1 MKRMTSC
8 DSELKAQALQASKE
22 SLEIHGMS
30 STSKKVHRFVHTRGK
45 CVKVG
50 LGLVLSI
57 LSVTLGYH
65 SLARVQQTISP
76 VKRIALTATDDLG
89 WGKSCEWVRHRWHC
103 RECNGHGNCR
113 TLKRRRLC
121 SPFPRQEWDNP
132 PRFHSHFDPKSN
144 EDMDFRTLTKF
155 GVGKVSKLYY
165 ENQPMCTVSTCFNLT
180 RCNATILTIY
190 TNTTGPHEL
199 LDYALKRL
207 QNITKLM
214 RVDNYEQAC
223 LVLVTRGMYNSADE
237 LRNARHWNGGRN
249 NLLWDSACFFDGILC
264 DSPFSSFHYER
275 AALASSSL
283 PRAHIRVGYDLTLP
297 LARVW
302 GRPSSSSSLHD
313 VYIHRPRKWLLS
325 FRGSIQDSLHPYY
338 QHRWLAAEYW
348 EDSDDVVVD
357 VQCKHRKLLTGEKVI
372 TKPYRLPASSYD
384 DMIWNSTFGF
394 SPGGSS
400 VGSYRFGEI
409 LSTGGIPVVTQDF
422 VPPLHPEVDWS
433 DCIVVISEARI
444 IDLPRILR
452 TYSKTEIEKRQR
464 VCWRLLHNV
473 IGDKKDGNDVW
484 RGDPRVAFA
493 KAMQVWDIR
502 ISNALERQQ
511 ELLTLQQDT
520 MSLNDAR

>member
-1 MKRMTSC
+1 MKRITSG
-8 DSELKAQALQASKE
+8 DSKLKAQSLQASKGP
-22 SLEIHGMS
+22 LEMHGMS
-30 STSKKVHRFVHTRGK
+30 LVSKKGHRSVCTRGK
-45 CVKVG
+45 RVKEG
-50 LGLVLSI
+50 LGLVLFCI
-57 LSVTLGYH
+57 LSITLGYH
-65 SLARVQQTISP
+65 SLVWVQQTIRL
-76 VKRIALTATDDLG
+76 VDTIALTATDDLG
-89 WGKSCEWVRHRWHC
+89 LGKSCEWVRNRWHC

-121 SPFPRQEWDNP
+121 APFRRQEWDHP

-155 GVGKVSKLYY
+155 GIGKVSNLYY
-165 ENQPMCTVSTCFNLT
+165 ENQPMCTVPTCFNLT

-199 LDYALKRL
+199 LDYSLKRL
-207 QNITKLM
+207 RNITRLM
-214 RVDNYEQAC
+214 RADSYEQAC
-223 LVLVTRGMYNSADE
+223 LVLVTRGMYDSIDE
-237 LRNARHWNGGRN
+237 LRNAKHWNGGRN
-249 NLLWDSACFFDGILC
+249 NILWDSACFFDGILC

-275 AALASSSL
+275 AALVSTSL
-283 PRAHIRVGYDLTLP
+283 PRPHIRVGYDLTLP

-302 GRPSSSSSLHD
+302 GRPSSSIHD
-313 VYIHRPRKWLLS
+313 VHIHRPRKWLLS

-348 EDSDDVVVD
+348 EDSEDVVVD
-357 VQCKHRKLLTGEKVI
+357 VQCKHLKLLTGEKVI
-372 TKPYRLPASSYD
+372 TKPYHLPASSYD

-433 DCIVVISEARI
+433 DCIVVVSEARI

-452 TYSKTEIEKRQR
+452 MYSKTEIEKRQR
-464 VCWRLLHNV
+464 VCWRLLQNV
-473 IGDKKDGNDVW
+473 IGDKKEGNVW

-493 KAMQVWDIR
+493 KAMQVWSIR
-502 ISNALERQQ
+502 ISNALGRQQ
-511 ELLTLQQDT
+511 QLLALQEDT
-520 MSLNDAR
+520 MSLNDAT